1 MSASRAFQKAIAA
14 RLKAHAGVAA
24 LVGARVYDTP
34 PADAVCPYLSFGP
47 SSAVPDDEEG
57 IWGREET
64 LQIDVWTR
72 ANGLLHPC
80 REITD
85 AVYDALHEVTL
96 DLDMPYAN
104 VETNVTLLQVF
115 QDPDG
120 ITGHGVVQ
128 VTGMVERI

>member
-1 MSASRAFQKAIAA
+1 MSSSRAFQMAVAA
-14 RLKAHAGVAA
+14 RLKAHAGVSAA
-24 LVGARVYDTP
+24 VGAKVYDTP
-34 PADAVCPYLSFGP
+34 PAVAAYPYISFGP

-57 IWGREET
+57 IRAREET
-64 LQIDVWTR
+64 LQVDVWTR
-72 ANGLLHPC
+72 DNGLLHPC
-80 REITD
+80 RAITD